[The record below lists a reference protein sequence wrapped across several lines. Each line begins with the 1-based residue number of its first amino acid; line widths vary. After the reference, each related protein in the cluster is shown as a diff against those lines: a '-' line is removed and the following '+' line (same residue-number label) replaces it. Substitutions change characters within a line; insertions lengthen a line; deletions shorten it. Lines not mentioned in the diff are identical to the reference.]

1 MYIPTHLKRWTLP
14 DSYFG
19 AKWYDY
25 YMGLGQHRDSD
36 SLTRSNFACFLKAIG
51 GESGLGVRVVRENH
65 WAVGWVEWIAIHET
79 AIEALEIADAIKEGL
94 ADYPVVNEDHWSDLE
109 WNEAHDYWDGLSL
122 RERVDMCRD
131 AGESIFAARPGH
143 SIPDTI
149 YESLRT

>member
-19 AKWYDY
+19 AKWPDY

-79 AIEALEIADAIKEGL
+79 ATEALEIADSIMEKLDG
-94 ADYPVVNEDHWSDLE
+94 YPVVNEDHWSDLE
-109 WNEAHDYWDGLSL
+109 WTEAHELWEGMSL
-122 RERVDMCRD
+122 NERVEMCQYL
-131 AGESIFAARPGH
+131 GCSVFSARLTSPM
-143 SIPDTI
+143 PDI
-149 YESLRT
+149 LYEHLRS